1 MKQFLKFI
9 LPFVITIVL
18 FSCAKEDI
26 RPNDDNYNC
35 TCQSDVNSK
44 NGGASNCTSLNDS
57 NVEPPITDPNNDE
70 DENKV
75 IRKTSKN

>member
-9 LPFVITIVL
+9 LPFVITIVF

-26 RPNDDNYNC
+26 RPNEDNNNC
-35 TCQSDVNSK
+35 TCQSDVDGK
-44 NGGASNCTSLNDS
+44 TGGSNNCTTLDDPNG
-57 NVEPPITDPNNDE
+57 EPPITDPNNDE

-75 IRKTSKN
+75 IRKTAKN